1 MRRGAKPSK
10 ARVESKIPVAPKSRK
25 NEDSRVRDLEK
36 RLAEPCSVR
45 LER

>member
-25 NEDSRVRDLEK
+25 TKAPGSATSRS
-36 RLAEPCSVR
+36 A
-45 LER
+45 